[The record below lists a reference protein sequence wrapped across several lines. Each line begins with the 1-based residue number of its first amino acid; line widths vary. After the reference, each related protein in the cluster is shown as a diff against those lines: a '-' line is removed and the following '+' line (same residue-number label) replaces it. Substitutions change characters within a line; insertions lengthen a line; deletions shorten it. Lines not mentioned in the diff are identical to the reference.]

1 MMFAAVSS
9 GSGSRSTSMGHT
21 KTMRSTPTCCPRTR
35 REAAW
40 GSVLAHR
47 GNRAA
52 GMAIDSRVE
61 SNQNRPRR
69 NRSYRHRRDMQRNK
83 ADRRLPHRIRIE
95 RFPVTE
101 ARPKPRPMLSA
112 RALRNLCGT
121 GHLTTRAPSPRSRLT
136 PFESAERVKA
146 PERPAWSGRGECGA
160 RRASTGSSG
169 RAEPL
174 SIRALDDAAYFLR
187 QSRAA
192 RSSACRDAVN
202 GDRRRRRRRLAR
214 GGSTILR
221 VGVGVELAWSG
232 GAP

>member
-69 NRSYRHRRDMQRNK
+69 NRSYRHRRDTQRNK

-121 GHLTTRAPSPRSRLT
+121 GHLPCAHLHRAPASHRLNRRNESRHRNGQLG
-136 PFESAERVKA
+136 AGGVNA
-146 PERPAWSGRGECGA
+146 A

-214 GGSTILR
+214 GGSTIQR
-221 VGVGVELAWSG
+221 VGVGVE
-232 GAP
+232 

>member
-69 NRSYRHRRDMQRNK
+69 NRSYRHRRDTQRNK

-121 GHLTTRAPSPRSRLT
+121 GHLPRAHLHRAPASHRLNRRNESRHRNGQLG
-136 PFESAERVKA
+136 AGGVNA
-146 PERPAWSGRGECGA
+146 A

-192 RSSACRDAVN
+192 RSSACRDAV
-202 GDRRRRRRRLAR
+202 RL
-214 GGSTILR
+214 
-221 VGVGVELAWSG
+221 
-232 GAP
+232 P